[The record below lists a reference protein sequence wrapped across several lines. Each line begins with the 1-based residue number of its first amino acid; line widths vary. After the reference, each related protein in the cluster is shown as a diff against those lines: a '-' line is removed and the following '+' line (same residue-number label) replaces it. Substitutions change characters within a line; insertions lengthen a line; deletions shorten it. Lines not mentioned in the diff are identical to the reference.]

1 MKTSTTRMERVIAAA
16 GSVFVFVS
24 FLASVLLDGDPL
36 SILELIPLRF
46 NGHPFTSILL
56 PIVHGTTFLI
66 GISCLIK
73 PGIKRLY
80 ILMLVE
86 SGVTIITGYEQL
98 GIFFFYAA
106 LILIIIGGQFSK
118 KSFFTCYM
126 LLIYHIISIFL
137 MFTHGWPKTFVALFT
152 SVFYG
157 AFFICVYKYLKAE
170 FCIIPANVSDHEL
183 FHTTKGKSLS
193 LKTTGLSERQINL
206 VYDYLN
212 ENLSYKDLSEK
223 YFISISTVKKEF
235 SSIFHIFKVDNINE
249 LKMLLLQFQISK

>member
-24 FLASVLLDGDPL
+24 FLASVLLDGDPE

-46 NGHPFTSILL
+46 NDHPFTSILL
-56 PIVHGTTFLI
+56 PVVHGITFLF

-73 PGIKRLY
+73 PGMKRLY
-80 ILMLVE
+80 VVLLIE
-86 SGVTIITGYEQL
+86 SGITIITGYEQL
-98 GIFFFYAA
+98 GIFFFYAS
-106 LILIIIGGQFSK
+106 LILIIIDGQFSK
-118 KSFFTCYM
+118 KSFRTVRF
-126 LLIYHIISIFL
+126 LIVYHIVSIFL
-137 MFTHGWPKTFVALFT
+137 MYTHGWPKTFVALFT

-157 AFFICVYKYLKAE
+157 TFFTCIYKYLKSE
-170 FCIIPANVSDHEL
+170 FCIIPANVSDNDL
-183 FHTTKGKSLS
+183 FRITKGNNLSLS
-193 LKTTGLSERQINL
+193 AKGLSERQINL

-235 SSIFHIFKVDNINE
+235 TSIFHVFKVDNINE